1 MTARLSRIKDHA
13 TLLRAFALV
22 AKQFPN
28 VRLELAG
35 DGTLRPSLESL
46 CQELQVG
53 DRTTFLGDIR
63 DVYGAMSGWDLF
75 AYATT
80 EREGLGNAVSEAWL
94 LGCRVLS
101 RMLAPEGICG
111 NGSCVQ
117 LVLVPH
123 ANPVAMAGAIANLIN
138 DFSER
143 RRLSSATAR
152 FASGRFG
159 HRKFASDYCSFM
171 QIPSIQVAT

>member
-1 MTARLSRIKDHA
+1 MPEIPPHEPRTYDPSVPFVIGMTARLSRIKDHA

-80 EREGLGNAVSEAWL
+80 EREGLGNAVSEAMAFGL
-94 LGCRVLS
+94 PCIVTDVGPMKEFAVTD
-101 RMLAPEGICG
+101 LAC
-111 NGSCVQ
+111 NS
-117 LVLVPH
+117 
-123 ANPVAMAGAIANLIN
+123 
-138 DFSER
+138 
-143 RRLSSATAR
+143 
-152 FASGRFG
+152 
-159 HRKFASDYCSFM
+159 
-171 QIPSIQVAT
+171 